1 MSMKRFIS
9 VFIVFSILSSVSA
22 QPYVKGKVKVV
33 NSFPDYKVKVV
44 SSSPDLKVQAVNHPP
59 TRDGEWQFV
68 ESFEDFSI
76 QFVNSFEDFSIQFVD
91 AFPGLPGVQSSTRQ
105 ADNSNAVAEI
115 HNGVGNVRSSGIRD
129 WKNPVP
135 DLSVKEVN
143 GRYYFSVPRYKD
155 RWFPTKA
162 RVQIV
167 DSLADLKVE
176 ETYSTYANLKI
187 IRCDSVPSKE
197 MNWQFVDSAPD
208 FTIQYV
214 SWKEGNADIRVFYY
228 PVFLERPNNL
238 EIMTREKM
246 YFVPQ

>member
-1 MSMKRFIS
+1 MPMKRFIS
-9 VFIVFSILSSVSA
+9 VFIALSILSGVSA

-44 SSSPDLKVQAVNHPP
+44 NAFPDLKVQTVNHPP

-68 ESFEDFSI
+68 E
-76 QFVNSFEDFSIQFVD
+76 NFEDFSIQFVD
-91 AFPGLPGVQSSTRQ
+91 AFEDFTIQFVDAFPGLPSSQSSTRQ
-105 ADNSNAVAEI
+105 VDNSSAVAEI
-115 HNGVGNVRSSGIRD
+115 HDGAGNVRSSGIRD

-135 DLSVKEVN
+135 DLSVKEVK
-143 GRYYFSVPRYKD
+143 GRYYFSVPRYKG

-167 DSLADLKVE
+167 DSLADLRVE

-187 IRCDSVPSKE
+187 VRCDSVPTKE

-214 SWKEGNADIRVFYY
+214 SSREGNADIRVFYY
-228 PVFLERPNNL
+228 PAFLERPNNL

>member
-1 MSMKRFIS
+1 MKRFIS

-22 QPYVKGKVKVV
+22 QLYVKGKVKVV

-76 QFVNSFEDFSIQFVD
+76 QFVD

-115 HNGVGNVRSSGIRD
+115 YDGAGNVRSSGIRD

-167 DSLADLKVE
+167 DSLADLRVE
-176 ETYSTYANLKI
+176 ETYSTYANLKKTA
-187 IRCDSVPSKE
+187 R
-197 MNWQFVDSAPD
+197 
-208 FTIQYV
+208 
-214 SWKEGNADIRVFYY
+214 R
-228 PVFLERPNNL
+228 L
-238 EIMTREKM
+238 
-246 YFVPQ
+246 PQGRRDC